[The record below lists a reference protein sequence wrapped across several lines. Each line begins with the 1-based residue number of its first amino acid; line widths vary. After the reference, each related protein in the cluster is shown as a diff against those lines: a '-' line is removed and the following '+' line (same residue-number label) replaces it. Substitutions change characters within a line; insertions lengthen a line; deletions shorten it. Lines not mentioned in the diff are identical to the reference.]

1 MLKTHYR
8 DYATEAY
15 RLHARLGSAAAYKRR
30 VLAEALARRAESGGS
45 VWSAGP
51 GSPTEA
57 AVVRAEAALA
67 ETEGT
72 IRDLEAVERAME
84 RIGRMHGGTCI
95 LRAVREVYEIDAD
108 RPIERGE
115 IARRVDKLSL
125 EMPAG
130 PRSIY
135 RWLGTARQVFAEER
149 GLRTRE
155 P

>member
-45 VWSAGP
+45 VGSAGP

-84 RIGRMHGGTCI
+84 RIGRMRGGACI
-95 LRAVREVYEIDAD
+95 LRAVREIYEVEAD
-108 RPIERGE
+108 WPIERGE
-115 IARRVDKLSL
+115 IARRVDRLSVSL
-125 EMPAG
+125 PAS
-130 PRSIY
+130 PATIY
-135 RWLGTARQVFAEER
+135 RWLGLARKIFAEER
-149 GLRTRE
+149 GLRTS
-155 P
+155 

>member
-1 MLKTHYR
+1 MIKTHYR

-15 RLHARLGSAAAYKRR
+15 RLYARLGGAEAYKRR
-30 VLAEALARRAESGGS
+30 IYAEAQERHAQGCTG
-45 VWSAGP
+45 GP

-57 AVVRAEAALA
+57 AVLRGEAALA
-67 ETEGT
+67 EKEGT
-72 IRDLEAVERAME
+72 WRDLEAVERAME
-84 RIGRMHGGTCI
+84 RIGRMRGGTCI
-95 LRAVREVYEIDAD
+95 LRAVREVYEVEAD

>member
-30 VLAEALARRAESGGS
+30 VLAEALARRAESGGG
-45 VWSAGP
+45 VGSAGP

-84 RIGRMHGGTCI
+84 RIGRMRGGTCI

-115 IARRVDKLSL
+115 IARRVDRLSIGL
-125 EMPAG
+125 PAS
-130 PRSIY
+130 PATIY
-135 RWLGTARQVFAEER
+135 RWLGLARKIFAEER
-149 GLRTRE
+149 GLRTS
-155 P
+155 

>member
-15 RLHARLGSAAAYKRR
+15 RLHARLGSAEGYKRR
-30 VLAEALARRAESGGS
+30 VLAEALARRAESGG
-45 VWSAGP
+45 SAGP

-84 RIGRMHGGTCI
+84 RIGRMRGGTCI
-95 LRAVREVYEIDAD
+95 LRAVREVYEVEAD

-115 IARRVDKLSL
+115 IALRVDKLSL

>member
-45 VWSAGP
+45 AGL

-84 RIGRMHGGTCI
+84 RIGRMRGGTCI
-95 LRAVREVYEIDAD
+95 LRAVREVYEVEAD

-115 IARRVDKLSL
+115 IARRVDRLSIGL
-125 EMPAG
+125 PAS
-130 PRSIY
+130 PATIY
-135 RWLGTARQVFAEER
+135 RWLGLARKIFAEER
-149 GLRTRE
+149 GLRTS
-155 P
+155 

>member
-45 VWSAGP
+45 VGSAGP

-72 IRDLEAVERAME
+72 LRDLEAVERAME
-84 RIGRMHGGTCI
+84 RIGRMRGGTCI
-95 LRAVREVYEIDAD
+95 LRAVREVYEAEAD

>member
-45 VWSAGP
+45 VGSAGP

-72 IRDLEAVERAME
+72 IRDLEAVERATE
-84 RIGRMHGGTCI
+84 RIERMRGGTYI
-95 LRAVREVYEIDAD
+95 LRAVREVYEAEAD

>member
-45 VWSAGP
+45 AGP

-84 RIGRMHGGTCI
+84 RIGRMRGGTCI
-95 LRAVREVYEIDAD
+95 LRAVREVYEAAPED
-108 RPIERGE
+108 ELGRGE
-115 IARRVDKLSL
+115 IQRRVERLSMELPAGRSSIFRWLAIARR
-125 EMPAG
+125 
-130 PRSIY
+130 
-135 RWLGTARQVFAEER
+135 VFAEER
-149 GLRTRE
+149 GLRTE
-155 P
+155 

>member
-8 DYATEAY
+8 DYATEAF

-30 VLAEALARRAESGGS
+30 VLAEALSRRAEGGGS
-45 VWSAGP
+45 L

-84 RIGRMHGGTCI
+84 RIGRMRGGTCI

>member
-8 DYATEAY
+8 DYATEAF

-30 VLAEALARRAESGGS
+30 VLAEALSRRAEGGGS
-45 VWSAGP
+45 L

-84 RIGRMHGGTCI
+84 RIGRMRGGTCI
-95 LRAVREVYEIDAD
+95 LRAVREVYEAAPED
-108 RPIERGE
+108 ELGRGE
-115 IARRVDKLSL
+115 IQRWVERLSMELPAGRSSIFRWLAIARR
-125 EMPAG
+125 
-130 PRSIY
+130 
-135 RWLGTARQVFAEER
+135 VFAEER
-149 GLRTRE
+149 GLRTE
-155 P
+155 

>member
-1 MLKTHYR
+1 M
-8 DYATEAY
+8 
-15 RLHARLGSAAAYKRR
+15 YKRQ
-30 VLAEALARRAESGGS
+30 
-45 VWSAGP
+45 
-51 GSPTEA
+51 
-57 AVVRAEAALA
+57 VVRAEAALA

-84 RIGRMHGGTCI
+84 RIGRMRGGTCI
-95 LRAVREVYEIDAD
+95 LRAVREVYEAEAD

-115 IARRVDKLSL
+115 IARRVDRLSL

>member
-1 MLKTHYR
+1 MIKTHYR

-30 VLAEALARRAESGGS
+30 VLAEALARRAEAGG
-45 VWSAGP
+45 SAGP

-84 RIGRMHGGTCI
+84 RIGRMRGGTCI
-95 LRAVREVYEIDAD
+95 LRAVREVYEAEAD

-115 IARRVDKLSL
+115 IARRVDRLSL

>member
-1 MLKTHYR
+1 MMKTHYR

-30 VLAEALARRAESGGS
+30 VLAEALARRAEAGG
-45 VWSAGP
+45 SAGP

-84 RIGRMHGGTCI
+84 RIGRMRGGTCI
-95 LRAVREVYEIDAD
+95 LRAVREVYEAEAD

-115 IARRVDKLSL
+115 IARRVDRLSL

>member
-15 RLHARLGSAAAYKRR
+15 RLHARLGSAAAYRQR
-30 VLAEALARRAESGGS
+30 IVSEALARRAEGGG
-45 VWSAGP
+45 SAGP

-84 RIGRMHGGTCI
+84 RIGRMRGGTCI
-95 LRAVREVYEIDAD
+95 LRAVREVYEVEAD

>member
-30 VLAEALARRAESGGS
+30 VLAEALARRAEAGG
-45 VWSAGP
+45 SAGP

-84 RIGRMHGGTCI
+84 RIGRMRGGTCI
-95 LRAVREVYEIDAD
+95 LRAVREVYEAEAD

-115 IARRVDKLSL
+115 IARRVDRLSL

-149 GLRTRE
+149 GLRTCE

>member
-30 VLAEALARRAESGGS
+30 VLAEALARRAEAGG
-45 VWSAGP
+45 SAGP

-84 RIGRMHGGTCI
+84 RIGRMRGGTCI
-95 LRAVREVYEIDAD
+95 LRAVREVYEAEVD

>member
-8 DYATEAY
+8 DYATEAF

-30 VLAEALARRAESGGS
+30 VLAEALSRRAEGGGS
-45 VWSAGP
+45 L

-84 RIGRMHGGTCI
+84 RIGRMRGGTCI
-95 LRAVREVYEIDAD
+95 LRAVREVYEAAPED
-108 RPIERGE
+108 ELGRGE
-115 IARRVDKLSL
+115 IQRRVERLSMELPAGRSSIFRWLAIARR
-125 EMPAG
+125 
-130 PRSIY
+130 
-135 RWLGTARQVFAEER
+135 VFAEER
-149 GLRTRE
+149 GLRTE
-155 P
+155 

>member
-30 VLAEALARRAESGGS
+30 VLAEALARRAEAGG
-45 VWSAGP
+45 SAGP

-84 RIGRMHGGTCI
+84 RIGRMRGGTCI
-95 LRAVREVYEIDAD
+95 LRAVREVYEAA
-108 RPIERGE
+108 PEGELGRGE
-115 IARRVDKLSL
+115 IQSRVDRLSVELPAGRSSIFRWLAIARR
-125 EMPAG
+125 
-130 PRSIY
+130 
-135 RWLGTARQVFAEER
+135 VFAEER
-149 GLRTRE
+149 GLRTE
-155 P
+155 

>member
-30 VLAEALARRAESGGS
+30 VLAEALARRAEAGG
-45 VWSAGP
+45 SAGP

-84 RIGRMHGGTCI
+84 RIGRMRGGTCI
-95 LRAVREVYEIDAD
+95 LRAVREVYEAEAD

>member
-45 VWSAGP
+45 VGSAGP

-84 RIGRMHGGTCI
+84 RIGRMRGGTCI
-95 LRAVREVYEIDAD
+95 LRAVREVYEAAPED
-108 RPIERGE
+108 ELGRGE
-115 IARRVDKLSL
+115 IQRRVERLSMELPAGRSSIFRWLAIARR
-125 EMPAG
+125 
-130 PRSIY
+130 
-135 RWLGTARQVFAEER
+135 VFAEER
-149 GLRTRE
+149 GLRTE
-155 P
+155 

>member
-30 VLAEALARRAESGGS
+30 VPAEALARRAEAGG
-45 VWSAGP
+45 SAGP

-84 RIGRMHGGTCI
+84 RIGRMRGGTCI
-95 LRAVREVYEIDAD
+95 LRAVREVYEAEAD
-108 RPIERGE
+108 RPIERRE

>member
-45 VWSAGP
+45 VGSAGP

-84 RIGRMHGGTCI
+84 RIGRMRGGACI
-95 LRAVREVYEIDAD
+95 LRAVREIYEVEAD

-115 IARRVDKLSL
+115 IARRVDRLSVSL
-125 EMPAG
+125 PAS
-130 PRSIY
+130 PATIY
-135 RWLGTARQVFAEER
+135 RWLGLARKIFAEER
-149 GLRTRE
+149 GLRTS
-155 P
+155 

>member
-45 VWSAGP
+45 VGSAGP

-84 RIGRMHGGTCI
+84 RIGRMRGGACI
-95 LRAVREVYEIDAD
+95 LRAVREIYEVEAD

-115 IARRVDKLSL
+115 IARRVDRLSL

>member
-45 VWSAGP
+45 VGSAGP

-84 RIGRMHGGTCI
+84 RIGRMRGGTCI
-95 LRAVREVYEIDAD
+95 LRAVREVYEAEAD

-115 IARRVDKLSL
+115 IARRVDRLSVGL
-125 EMPAG
+125 PAS
-130 PRSIY
+130 PATIY
-135 RWLGTARQVFAEER
+135 RWLGLARKIFAEER
-149 GLRTRE
+149 GLRTS
-155 P
+155 

>member
-84 RIGRMHGGTCI
+84 RIGRMRGGTCI
-95 LRAVREVYEIDAD
+95 LRAVREVYEVEAD

-115 IARRVDKLSL
+115 IARRVDRLSL

>member
-15 RLHARLGSAAAYKRR
+15 RLHERLGSAAAYKRR

-45 VWSAGP
+45 VGSAGP

-84 RIGRMHGGTCI
+84 RIGRMRGGTCI
-95 LRAVREVYEIDAD
+95 LRAVREVYEAEAD

>member
-30 VLAEALARRAESGGS
+30 VLAEALARRAEAGG
-45 VWSAGP
+45 SAGP

-84 RIGRMHGGTCI
+84 RIGRMRGGTCI
-95 LRAVREVYEIDAD
+95 LRAVREVYEAEAD

-115 IARRVDKLSL
+115 IARRVDRLSL

>member
-45 VWSAGP
+45 VGSAGP

-84 RIGRMHGGTCI
+84 RIGRMRGGTCI
-95 LRAVREVYEIDAD
+95 LRAVREVYEAEAD

-115 IARRVDKLSL
+115 IARRVDRLSL

>member
-45 VWSAGP
+45 VGSAGP

-84 RIGRMHGGTCI
+84 RIGRMRGGTCI
-95 LRAVREVYEIDAD
+95 LRAVREVYEAEAD

-115 IARRVDKLSL
+115 IARRVDRLSVSL
-125 EMPAG
+125 PAS
-130 PRSIY
+130 PATIY
-135 RWLGTARQVFAEER
+135 RWLGLARKIFAEER
-149 GLRTRE
+149 GLRTS
-155 P
+155 

>member
-45 VWSAGP
+45 VGSAGP

-84 RIGRMHGGTCI
+84 RIGRMRGGACI
-95 LRAVREVYEIDAD
+95 LRAVREVYEAEAD

>member
-30 VLAEALARRAESGGS
+30 VLAEALARRAEAGG
-45 VWSAGP
+45 SAGP

-84 RIGRMHGGTCI
+84 RIGRMRGGTCI

>member
-30 VLAEALARRAESGGS
+30 VLAEALAWRAESGG
-45 VWSAGP
+45 SAGP

-84 RIGRMHGGTCI
+84 RIGRMRGGTCI
-95 LRAVREVYEIDAD
+95 LRAVREVYEIEAD

>member
-30 VLAEALARRAESGGS
+30 VLAEALARRAEAGG
-45 VWSAGP
+45 SAGP

-84 RIGRMHGGTCI
+84 RIGRMRGGTCI
-95 LRAVREVYEIDAD
+95 LRAVREVYEINAD

>member
-30 VLAEALARRAESGGS
+30 VLAEALARRAEAGGS
-45 VWSAGP
+45 VGSAGP

-84 RIGRMHGGTCI
+84 RIGRMRGGTCI
-95 LRAVREVYEIDAD
+95 LRAVREVYEAEAD

>member
-84 RIGRMHGGTCI
+84 RIGRMRGGTCI
-95 LRAVREVYEIDAD
+95 LRAVREVYEAEAD

-115 IARRVDKLSL
+115 IARRVDRLSL